1 MYKVVYF
8 NELNLVIDKD
18 FETLAEATAFAT
30 GLDWYR
36 IVTVTASRTIV
47 DVTTP

>member
-1 MYKVVYF
+1 MYKVIYF
-8 NELNLVIDKD
+8 NELNLVTDKD
-18 FETLAEATAFAT
+18 FETLADATTFAT

-36 IVTVTASRTIV
+36 IVTITASRTIV

>member
-1 MYKVVYF
+1 MYTVVYF
-8 NELNLVIDKD
+8 DELNLITSKE
-18 FETLAEATAFAT
+18 FETLADATAFAA

-36 IVTVTASRTIV
+36 IVALTASRTIV